1 MSAPLPINYG
11 DPHLYE
17 HLSLI
22 IDEFEKAALRS
33 SNRQGIAAT
42 AQSPLGAMDMM
53 LASSDKALNMGRTAS
68 AGRVSKR
75 AKSAEGSSDTGGAST
90 SSEEKEPWTTANNEL
105 DFQAESGNNADEDE
119 VLPEPSFE
127 VSSGGSFNFDADFN
141 ELFGGEGDP
150 DKKGDTFGSYLED
163 CLGCDLRISF
173 DWQLQPID
181 LLGPLAGLL
190 ADINA
195 TLDQFEGFLDENRLM
210 ASLCDL
216 LNGLNFL
223 CIPDLISIL
232 MALKMLLK
240 SYLTFQ
246 LSIKLDWTMLLGP
259 LLKLILDAIVTLL
272 QQVAGIIVAP
282 LDCAVAAL
290 MTVAELQN
298 QLASTAALAGAVGA
312 RVADRTQGVVQDA
325 KAGQDVLSGLESN
338 TTTAGTRITDV
349 EGANNFVDAK
359 SDAFDVTIPAISTS
373 QTSNPLL
380 GGAGSGGG
388 SSESTAQVDGGA
400 GAEAGFSFPAAF
412 ELDSDTTLPQAL
424 QIPEFLQS
432 NPFTQMALS
441 VKEARDYIMNLVR
454 KLVLS
459 LRSLEGLVSGGLSV
473 NLGNL
478 GLLLFVRDMIR
489 VVLAIITLFSQ
500 YGGNVKDWCE
510 FLRNNPEALEAID
523 RGSTAEAT
531 EKSIVLRKGPRVVAE
546 IKTCFNDRTDAQSA
560 LMQKWILD
568 LKRDGSS

>member
-1 MSAPLPINYG
+1 MSTPLPINYS

-53 LASSDKALNMGRTAS
+53 LASSDKALTMGRTAS
-68 AGRVSKR
+68 ASRVSE
-75 AKSAEGSSDTGGAST
+75 KSQSADGSDGKGNSNSGAEG
-90 SSEEKEPWTTANNEL
+90 KESWKQANNEL
-105 DFQAESGNNADEDE
+105 NTTNFKASNNADAGEL
-119 VLPEPSFE
+119 LPEPAFV
-127 VSSGGSFNFDADFN
+127 VSPGGFNFDADFN
-141 ELFGGEGDP
+141 ELFGGDGGT
-150 DKKGDTFGSYLED
+150 DKKGDTFGSYLEE
-163 CLGCDLRISF
+163 CLGCDLRVDF

-181 LLGPLAGLL
+181 LLSPLADMLGQM
-190 ADINA
+190 NA

-232 MALKMLLK
+232 MSLKMLLK

-246 LSIKLDWTMLLGP
+246 LSVKLDWTMLLGP

-272 QQVAGIIVAP
+272 QQVAGIIIAP

-290 MTVAELQN
+290 VTVSSLQDE
-298 QLASTAALAGAVGA
+298 LASTAALAAAVGS
-312 RVADRTQGVVQDA
+312 RTADRTKGVVDDL
-325 KAGQDVLSGLESN
+325 KSKEDVLSGLEGN
-338 TTTAGTRITDV
+338 TTITGTRWRDV
-349 EGANNFVDAK
+349 DGASEFVDAK
-359 SDAFDVTIPAISTS
+359 KDQFDVTIPAIETNSRV
-373 QTSNPLL
+373 
-380 GGAGSGGG
+380 AGSEDVGKNLN
-388 SSESTAQVDGGA
+388 S
-400 GAEAGFSFPAAF
+400 GFSFATGF
-412 ELDSDTTLPQAL
+412 ELDSATTLPDAL
-424 QIPEFLQS
+424 KNPMFLES
-432 NPFTQMALS
+432 NPFKQLALS
-441 VKEARDYIMNLVR
+441 VKEARDYIMDLVR
-454 KLVLS
+454 KIMIS

-478 GLLLFVRDMIR
+478 GLLLFLRDMIR
-489 VVLAIITLFSQ
+489 MVLAVITLYSQ
-500 YGGNVKDWCE
+500 YDSVDDWCE
-510 FLRNNPEALEAID
+510 FLRNNPEALEVID
-523 RGSTAEAT
+523 KGSRAEVT

-546 IKTCFNDRTDAQSA
+546 VQTCFNDRTDSQSA
-560 LMQKWILD
+560 LMKKWILD